1 MDIYPLM
8 INCNGF
14 HVGGASWSLHRER
27 FLGSSMSGFFRS
39 RFQRFLKKDEFL
51 CRFFYSEFDAS
62 ILEDRKTHHE
72 QSERDCG
79 QSSASNLK
87 DPKGEPAKEM
97 SIDLE
102 NHRYGFHLRPRR
114 DGV

>member
-1 MDIYPLM
+1 MT
-8 INCNGF
+8 GF
-14 HVGGASWSLHRER
+14 L
-27 FLGSSMSGFFRS
+27 RS
-39 RFQRFLKKDEFL
+39 RFRRFLRKEEFL
-51 CRFFYSEFDAS
+51 CRFLYSEFNAS

-102 NHRYGFHLRPRR
+102 NH
-114 DGV
+114 